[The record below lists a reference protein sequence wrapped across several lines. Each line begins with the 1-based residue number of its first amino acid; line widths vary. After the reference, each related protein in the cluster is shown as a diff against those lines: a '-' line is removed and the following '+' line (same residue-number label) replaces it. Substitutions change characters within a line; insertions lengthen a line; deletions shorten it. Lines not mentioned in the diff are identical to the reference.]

1 MRIKLATAFLAA
13 SALLAPIAG
22 FSDDRDADRSHPGT
36 FVKDSVITTK
46 VKTKLA
52 AEHLGSLG
60 HIRVGT
66 DAGGVVWLSGNA
78 RTQADIDKAV
88 SIAKGTE
95 GVASVK
101 NELTIKLDD

>member
-13 SALLAPIAG
+13 SALLAPIVG

-46 VKTKLA
+46 IKSKLA
-52 AEHLGSLG
+52 ADHPGTLA
-60 HIRVGT
+60 HIRVDT
-66 DAGGVVWLSGNA
+66 DAGGVVWLTGNA
-78 RTQADIDKAV
+78 RTQADIDQAV
-88 SIAKGTE
+88 SIAKSTE

-101 NELTIKLDD
+101 NELKIKLDD

>member
-1 MRIKLATAFLAA
+1 MRIKLATAYLAA
-13 SALLAPIAG
+13 AALLAPIVG
-22 FSDDRDADRSHPGT
+22 FSDDADSDRSHPGT

-52 AEHLGSLG
+52 ADHPGTLA
-60 HIRVGT
+60 HIRVDT

-88 SIAKGTE
+88 SITKATE
-95 GVASVK
+95 GVVSVK
-101 NELTIKLDD
+101 NELTIKKDD